1 MFPWTLH
8 RSRSLC
14 IATLFL
20 VACAGEKK
28 GEPRSSEESESTPVA
43 VEPLFA
49 KTAGTGQTACPG
61 NVRASVREE
70 LGKTISVQVWAPE
83 SLSHHRVL
91 RQTRGLQTIFSA
103 IGIDFSSAGAM
114 HSLSLP
120 SLFVGAS
127 PDATIALAAA
137 GTLTQA
143 ERDALLAPV
152 LSAPL
157 RAFLGALRPNNRV
170 EVQVVFVDRI
180 AAKESVLGMQLPHLA
195 GLTLSPYAA
204 PSDDVEG
211 LTLLLGR
218 ALNELPAP
226 VIFLSIH
233 ELSKMQPELR
243 SGLLAH
249 EMGHALG
256 LEHGGG
262 RENVMAPER
271 HARCLSGFNQGQVDR
286 VRASLLHRLLP

>member
-1 MFPWTLH
+1 MFPWILH
-8 RSRSLC
+8 SSL
-14 IATLFL
+14 L
-20 VACAGEKK
+20 VAILLLVGCAGENK
-28 GEPRSSEESESTPVA
+28 GEPKLSEISEGTPIAA
-43 VEPLFA
+43 VEPLFL
-49 KTAGTGQTACPG
+49 KTADVGQTACPG
-61 NVRASVREE
+61 NVRASDRET
-70 LGKTISVQVWAPE
+70 LGKTVSVQVWAPQ

-103 IGIDFSSAGAM
+103 IGVDFASAGTM
-114 HSLSLP
+114 RSLSLP
-120 SLFVGAS
+120 SLFVRAT

-157 RAFLGALRPNNRV
+157 RAFLGALRPNNRF

-180 AAKESVLGMQLPHLA
+180 TDKESVLGMQLPHFT

-211 LTLLLGR
+211 LALLLGQS
-218 ALNELPAP
+218 LSELPAP

-243 SGLLAH
+243 ASLLAH
-249 EMGHALG
+249 EMGHAFG
-256 LEHGGG
+256 LVHGGG

-271 HARCLSGFNQGQVDR
+271 HARCLSGFSATQ
-286 VRASLLHRLLP
+286 LLLLRESIR